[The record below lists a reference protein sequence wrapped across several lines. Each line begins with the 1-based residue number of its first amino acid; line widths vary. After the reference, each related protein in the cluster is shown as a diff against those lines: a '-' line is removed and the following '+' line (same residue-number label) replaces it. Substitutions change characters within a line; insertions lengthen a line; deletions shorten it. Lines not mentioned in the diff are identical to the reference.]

1 MFTRAVF
8 LNMKPGCQAALA
20 RILEREVFAL
30 LQKESDFRGL
40 VAFLGGTEAL
50 SLSLWD
56 QRKSARADGGSAFT
70 ELTALSKVGLGPPSV
85 EVFDI
90 SNSAFQAVEQ
100 MMGHEKAVGATPELK
115 IFRVSDPI
123 FQSVAR
129 TIPPLAMWGLLIPVA
144 NVCDRCPSPV
154 TTIKK
159 LAPQRPICPIFMITN
174 GRSGGT
180 RTMSPTLFGTAI
192 TLT

>member
-8 LNMKPGCQAALA
+8 LNMKPGCHAALA

-30 LQKESDFRGL
+30 LQKENDFRGL

-100 MMGHEKAVGATPELK
+100 MVGREKAVGATPKLK

-129 TIPPLAMWGLLIPVA
+129 AIPPLAMWGLLIPVA
-144 NVCDRCPSPV
+144 NVCDPAPV

-174 GRSGGT
+174 GRSGGSH
-180 RTMSPTLFGTAI
+180 TMLPTLFGTAI